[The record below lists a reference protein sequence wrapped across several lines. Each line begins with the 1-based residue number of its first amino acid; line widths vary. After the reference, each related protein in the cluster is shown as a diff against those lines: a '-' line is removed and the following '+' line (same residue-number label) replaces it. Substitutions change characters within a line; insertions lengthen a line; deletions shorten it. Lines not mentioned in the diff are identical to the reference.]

1 MRRGDGSRC
10 RIDAGQT
17 GTTED
22 AMPPAPPRDDSA
34 DVSPPSAHTDGSVS
48 AALEAAGSSREGLD
62 QVFGLV
68 YAELKRIALRVL
80 GQSGQSTLNPTAL
93 VHEVYAKLIGS
104 EKLGIQGRQHFYA
117 LCARTMRQIVVDHA
131 RGRCAEKRGG
141 GQALAALTEDGAIDV
156 SQPETLVA
164 LDLALDRL
172 EQRDPRLVELLH
184 YRVFAGM
191 ELAEI
196 APLFGVTVRQLQRDW
211 QRARIW
217 IADALLEGDAG

>member
-1 MRRGDGSRC
+1 MTAS
-10 RIDAGQT
+10 
-17 GTTED
+17 
-22 AMPPAPPRDDSA
+22 PSSA
-34 DVSPPSAHTDGSVS
+34 DRDAASSHEPTTSVT
-48 AALEAAGSSREGLD
+48 AILNAAGSGREGLD

-68 YAELKRIALRVL
+68 YAELKRIAARVL
-80 GQSGQSTLNPTAL
+80 AQSGHSTLNPTAL

-104 EKLGIQGRQHFYA
+104 EQLSLQGRQHFHA

-131 RGRCAEKRGG
+131 RARYAGKRGSG
-141 GQALAALTEDGAIDV
+141 EPLAALTEDGAIDV

-172 EQRDPRLVELLH
+172 ERHDPRLVELLH
-184 YRVFAGM
+184 YRVFAGL

-196 APLFGVTVRQLQRDW
+196 APLLGVTPRQLQRDW

-217 IADALLEGDAG
+217 IADALLGDGEA

>member
-1 MRRGDGSRC
+1 MT
-10 RIDAGQT
+10 AT
-17 GTTED
+17 L
-22 AMPPAPPRDDSA
+22 PPVEPDPIPPE
-34 DVSPPSAHTDGSVS
+34 PPTSVT
-48 AALEAAGSSREGLD
+48 AALNAAGSGREGLD

-68 YAELKRIALRVL
+68 YAELKRIASRVL
-80 GQSGQSTLNPTAL
+80 AQSAHSTLNPTAL

-104 EKLGIQGRQHFYA
+104 EELDLQGRQHFYA
-117 LCARTMRQIVVDHA
+117 LCARTMRHVVVDHA
-131 RGRCAEKRGG
+131 RSRCAGKRGG
-141 GQALAALTEDGAIDV
+141 GEAVVPLADDDAIDM

-217 IADALLEGDAG
+217 IADALLGDGKGHG

>member
-1 MRRGDGSRC
+1 MSEPLRPADSTDPDRPD
-10 RIDAGQT
+10 
-17 GTTED
+17 
-22 AMPPAPPRDDSA
+22 PP
-34 DVSPPSAHTDGSVS
+34 TSVT
-48 AALEAAGSSREGLD
+48 AVLNAAGSGREGLD
-62 QVFGLV
+62 KVFGLV

-80 GQSGQSTLNPTAL
+80 SHAGQSTLNPTAL

-104 EKLGIQGRQHFYA
+104 EQLGLQGRQHFYA

-131 RGRCAEKRGG
+131 RGRYAGKRGG
-141 GQALAALTEDGAIDV
+141 GMPMAALTDDGAIDV
-156 SQPETLVA
+156 SRPETLVA

-196 APLFGVTVRQLQRDW
+196 ASMFGLTVRQMQRDW

-217 IADALLEGDAG
+217 IADALLEGTQD

>member
-1 MRRGDGSRC
+1 MTTPPPDEREMPADNGPT
-10 RIDAGQT
+10 T
-17 GTTED
+17 GVT
-22 AMPPAPPRDDSA
+22 AI
-34 DVSPPSAHTDGSVS
+34 
-48 AALEAAGSSREGLD
+48 LNAAGSGREGLD

-68 YAELKRIALRVL
+68 YVELKRIALRVL
-80 GQSGQSTLNPTAL
+80 GQAGQSTLNPTAL

-104 EKLGIQGRQHFYA
+104 ERLGIQGRQHFYA

-131 RGRCAEKRGG
+131 RTRCAGKRGG

-156 SQPETLVA
+156 SRPETLVA
-164 LDLALDRL
+164 LDIALDRL

-184 YRVFAGM
+184 HRVFAGM

-217 IADALLEGDAG
+217 IADALLEGSDD

>member
-1 MRRGDGSRC
+1 
-10 RIDAGQT
+10 
-17 GTTED
+17 
-22 AMPPAPPRDDSA
+22 MPDTPPRDQAPTESGPA
-34 DVSPPSAHTDGSVS
+34 ASVT
-48 AALEAAGSSREGLD
+48 AVLNAAGSGREGLD
-62 QVFGLV
+62 QVFTLV
-68 YAELKRIALRVL
+68 YAELKQIALRVL

-104 EKLGIQGRQHFYA
+104 EQLGLQGRQHFYA

-131 RGRCAEKRGG
+131 RSRCAGKRGG
-141 GQALAALTEDGAIDV
+141 GQAMAVLTDDGAIDV

-196 APLFGVTVRQLQRDW
+196 APLFDVTVRQLQRDW

-217 IADALLEGDAG
+217 IADALLEDGAR

>member
-1 MRRGDGSRC
+1 MSEPLRPADSTDPDRPD
-10 RIDAGQT
+10 
-17 GTTED
+17 
-22 AMPPAPPRDDSA
+22 PP
-34 DVSPPSAHTDGSVS
+34 TSVT
-48 AALEAAGSSREGLD
+48 AVLNAAGSGREGLD

-80 GQSGQSTLNPTAL
+80 SHAGQSTLNPTAL

-104 EKLGIQGRQHFYA
+104 EQLGLQGRQHFYA

-131 RGRCAEKRGG
+131 RGRYAGKRGG
-141 GQALAALTEDGAIDV
+141 GMPMAALTDDGAIDV
-156 SQPETLVA
+156 SRPETLVA

-196 APLFGVTVRQLQRDW
+196 ASMFGLTVRQMQRDW

-217 IADALLEGDAG
+217 IADALLEGTQD

>member
-1 MRRGDGSRC
+1 M
-10 RIDAGQT
+10 T
-17 GTTED
+17 
-22 AMPPAPPRDDSA
+22 APPPPDDRTASTA
-34 DVSPPSAHTDGSVS
+34 EEPPTSVT
-48 AALEAAGSSREGLD
+48 AALNAAGSGRDGLD

-68 YAELKRIALRVL
+68 YVELKRIALRVL
-80 GQSGQSTLNPTAL
+80 SQSGQSTLNPTAL

-104 EKLGIQGRQHFYA
+104 DHLGLQGRQHFYS

-131 RGRCAEKRGG
+131 RSRYAGKRGG
-141 GQALAALTEDGAIDV
+141 GMPMAELTEDGAIDV

-172 EQRDPRLVELLH
+172 ERRDPRLVELLH

-191 ELAEI
+191 DLAEI
-196 APLFGVTVRQLQRDW
+196 APMFGVTVRQLQRDW

-217 IADALLEGDAG
+217 IADALLEDGERA

>member
-1 MRRGDGSRC
+1 MTEPMRPADHTAAGDR
-10 RIDAGQT
+10 
-17 GTTED
+17 E
-22 AMPPAPPRDDSA
+22 PP
-34 DVSPPSAHTDGSVS
+34 TSVT
-48 AALEAAGSSREGLD
+48 AALNAAGSGREGLD

-80 GQSGQSTLNPTAL
+80 SQSGQSTLNPTAL

-104 EKLGIQGRQHFYA
+104 EQLGLQGRQHFYS

-131 RGRCAEKRGG
+131 RGRCAGKRGG
-141 GQALAALTEDGAIDV
+141 GMPMAALTDDGAIDV
-156 SQPETLVA
+156 SRPETLVA
-164 LDLALDRL
+164 LDIALDRL

-196 APLFGVTVRQLQRDW
+196 APVFGVTVRQLQRDW

-217 IADALLEGDAG
+217 IADALLEGGEA

>member
-1 MRRGDGSRC
+1 MSDPPLPEDRTSPAAD
-10 RIDAGQT
+10 DAPT
-17 GTTED
+17 
-22 AMPPAPPRDDSA
+22 
-34 DVSPPSAHTDGSVS
+34 SVT
-48 AALEAAGSSREGLD
+48 AALNAAGSSRDGLD

-68 YAELKRIALRVL
+68 YVELKRIAMRVL
-80 GQSGQSTLNPTAL
+80 SQSGQSTLNPTAL

-104 EKLGIQGRQHFYA
+104 DDLGLQGRQHFYS

-131 RGRCAEKRGG
+131 RGRCAGKRGG
-141 GQALAALTEDGAIDV
+141 GMPMAVLTEDGAIDV

-196 APLFGVTVRQLQRDW
+196 APVLGVTVRQLQRDW

-217 IADALLEGDAG
+217 IADALLEGGEPA